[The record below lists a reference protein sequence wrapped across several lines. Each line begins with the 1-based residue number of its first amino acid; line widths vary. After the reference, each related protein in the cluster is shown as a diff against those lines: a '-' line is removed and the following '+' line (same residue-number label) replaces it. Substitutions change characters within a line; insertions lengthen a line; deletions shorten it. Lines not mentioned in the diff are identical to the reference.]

1 MGLRFRR
8 SVKLLPGVRLNFS
21 GSGVTTTVGPRGA
34 RVTFGGKRTRVTTGL
49 PGTGISYTT
58 FLENGQRV
66 RAQRGAGAWLVVL
79 CLVALVGFCGRPPTH
94 ERTSTSPPHAAPQA
108 LPGPLYQPAPEASTQ
123 HFVNVDRLNVR
134 DAVNGRLIESLPRGS
149 QVDVYETSDG
159 WSRISPRG
167 APARWVATSR
177 LCAGLNCYLAAK
189 AGAASLGGAGAAV
202 AHSKPTAPARQAPA
216 TMYAAGCPC
225 SGPSNCVGPRGGR
238 YCITSGGN
246 KRYR

>member
-58 FLENGQRV
+58 LLENGQRV

-94 ERTSTSPPHAAPQA
+94 DRTSTSPPNAAPQA
-108 LPGPLYQPAPEASTQ
+108 SPVSLYQPAPEASTQ

-134 DAVNGRLIESLPRGS
+134 DGVNGRLIESLPRGS
-149 QVDVYETSDG
+149 QVDAYETSEG
-159 WSRISPRG
+159 WSRISPHG
-167 APARWVATSR
+167 APARWVAASR
-177 LCAGLNCYLAAK
+177 LCAGLNCYMAAK
-189 AGAASLGGAGAAV
+189 VGAAALGGAGAV
-202 AHSKPTAPARQAPA
+202 VTQKPRASARRALAPTYSP
-216 TMYAAGCPC
+216 GCPC
-225 SGPSNCVGPRGGR
+225 SGSSNCIGPRGGR